1 MTSTPLR
8 VAIIGAG
15 RIGRVHAQAIA
26 SHPKAQ
32 LVLVSD
38 PFGTAAEDLAAVHG
52 ARAVKDAAEVFAD
65 PDVDAVIIGSPT
77 PLHAEQVLAA
87 ARAGKAVLCE
97 KPVASSVAEAKQL
110 EADLQGFEHP
120 PVMVGFQRRYDPSI
134 KRAHDLVVAG
144 EIGKVEQMTI
154 QSRDPAAPPASYIA
168 SSGGIFKDCTIHDFD
183 QARFFMGDIAEVTA
197 FGQNNIAELAETGDF
212 DGCVVVLRS
221 VDGGVAAI
229 TNNRHCAAGYD
240 QRMEVHGE
248 TGSLFVDNLRPTAVT
263 VNKKEFS
270 AAQDPYLDYFLERYA
285 DAYRDELTAFIDA
298 INEGREVSPT
308 VADGIIALVL
318 AEAADESARTGRPVK
333 VSAAS

>member
-1 MTSTPLR
+1 MTDNTLR

-26 SHPKAQ
+26 SHPHAR

-38 PFGTAAEDLAAVHG
+38 PFGTAAEDLAAAHG

-65 PDVDAVIIGSPT
+65 PEVDAVIIGSPT

-87 ARAGKAVLCE
+87 ARAGKSVLCE
-97 KPVASSVAEAKQL
+97 KPVASSVAEAQAL
-110 EADLQGFEHP
+110 ADELSTFEHP

-134 KRAHDLVVAG
+134 KKAHDLMTAG
-144 EIGKVEQMTI
+144 EIGSVEQLSI
-154 QSRDPAAPPASYIA
+154 QARDPEAPSASYIA

-183 QARFFMGDIAEVTA
+183 QARFFLGDIAEVTA
-197 FGQNNIAELAETGDF
+197 FGQNNIPELADSGDF
-212 DGCVVVLRS
+212 DAVVVVLRS
-221 VDGGVAAI
+221 TDGALATI

-240 QRMEVHGE
+240 QRMEVHGAD
-248 TGSLFVDNLRPTAVT
+248 GSLFVENLRPTSVV
-263 VNKKEFS
+263 VNKKGFS

-298 INEGREVSPT
+298 INAGTPVSPD
-308 VADGIIALVL
+308 VEDGIRALAL
-318 AEAADESARTGRPVK
+318 AEAAEASARTGLPVRI
-333 VSAAS
+333 

>member
-1 MTSTPLR
+1 MTDQTLR

-26 SHPKAQ
+26 SHPRAQ
-32 LVLVSD
+32 LVLVAD
-38 PFGTAAEDLAAVHG
+38 PFGTSADDLAAAHG

-77 PLHAEQVLAA
+77 PQHASQVLAA

-97 KPVASSVAEAKQL
+97 KPVASSVAEARQL
-110 EADLQGFEHP
+110 EAELATFDHP

-134 KRAHDLVVAG
+134 KRAHDLVAAG
-144 EIGKVEQMTI
+144 EIGRVEQMSI
-154 QSRDPAAPPASYIA
+154 QARDPAAPPASYIA

-197 FGQNNIAELAETGDF
+197 FGQNNIPELADTGDF

-221 VDGGVAAI
+221 VDGAVATI
-229 TNNRHCAAGYD
+229 TNNRHCATGYD
-240 QRMEVHGE
+240 QRMEVHGAE
-248 TGSLFVDNLRPTAVT
+248 GSLSVDNLRPTAVT
-263 VNKKEFS
+263 VNKREFS

-285 DAYRDELTAFIDA
+285 DAYRDELTSFIDA
-298 INEGREVSPT
+298 VNAGGEVSPT
-308 VADGIIALVL
+308 VADGIVALVL
-318 AEAADESARTGRPVK
+318 AEAAEESARTGRPVS
-333 VSAAS
+333 VQ